1 MNASEAPQAEPF
13 LLIDEDRCLGC
24 GRCVELCPSRALRV
38 IEDKARVVAPSCIGC
53 DHCAAACPTEAIRV
67 NLIAPEAL
75 HFATFA
81 QDERPLAPGAPFDA
95 DGSTIG
101 QLARLMRSRRSCRQF
116 KDERIP
122 KPLLQDL
129 VKIGAT
135 APSGTNSQRWTFT
148 VLPTRAA
155 VESAAQAI
163 SVFFRKLNRMAEKP
177 WLCAAMRVLGKPE
190 LAEYRR
196 EYYAS
201 VQAALEEYERN
212 GTDKLFHGA
221 PAAILVGS
229 KPGASCPMEDA
240 LLATQNILLG
250 AHALGL
256 GSCLIGY
263 AVAAMHEDKTIQLGL
278 DIPKDEKIHAVI
290 ALGYPNQGWERL
302 TGRKE
307 IETRWIAPN
316 K

>member
-1 MNASEAPQAEPF
+1 MSASVAPQAEPF
-13 LLIDEDRCLGC
+13 LLIDEDRCVGC
-24 GRCVELCPSRALRV
+24 GLCVALCPSQALRV
-38 IEDKARVVAPSCIGC
+38 LEDKARVVAPSCIGC
-53 DHCAAACPTEAIRV
+53 DHCAAACPTQAIRV
-67 NLIAPEAL
+67 AALAPEAL
-75 HFATFA
+75 RFESFS
-81 QDERPLAPGAPFDA
+81 QDERPLAPGASFDA
-95 DGSTIG
+95 RGSTVG
-101 QLARLMRSRRSCRQF
+101 QLVRLMRSRRSCRQF
-116 KDERIP
+116 KDKEIP

-148 VLPTRAA
+148 ILPTRQA
-155 VESAAQAI
+155 VESAARAI

-177 WLCAAMRVLGKPE
+177 WLCAALRLFGKPE

-201 VQAALEEYERN
+201 VRAALEEYERN

-263 AVAAMHEDKTIQLGL
+263 AVAAMHEDKNIQRSLN
-278 DIPKDEKIHAVI
+278 IPKDEKIYAVI
-290 ALGYPNQGWERL
+290 ALGWPNQGWERL
-302 TGRKE
+302 TGRKDAVV
-307 IETRWIAPN
+307 RWV
-316 K
+316 KG